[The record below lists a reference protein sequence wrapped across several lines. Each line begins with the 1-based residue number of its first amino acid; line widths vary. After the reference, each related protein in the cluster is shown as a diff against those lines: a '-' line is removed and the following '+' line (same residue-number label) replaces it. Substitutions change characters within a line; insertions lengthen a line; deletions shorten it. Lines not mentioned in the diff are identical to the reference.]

1 MMCDINQQVL
11 LDEALDPRLRC
22 NSRDDLER
30 SWGNANTRDEDTS
43 VKVASSEM
51 LGEGAHLLNSYRGVG
66 QEFNPDRADI
76 WGGRIGIA
84 RRDGIRVS
92 LHHGVAGASG
102 ETHSFAARQ
111 CIC

>member
-11 LDEALDPRLRC
+11 LNEAFDSRLG
-22 NSRDDLER
+22 RDSWNDLER

-102 ETHSFAARQ
+102 EAHSFAAGRH
-111 CIC
+111 IC

>member
-11 LDEALDPRLRC
+11 LNEAFDSRLG
-22 NSRDDLER
+22 RDSWNDLER

-43 VKVASSEM
+43 VEVASSEM
-51 LGEGAHLLNSYRGVG
+51 LGKGAHLLDSYRRVG
-66 QEFNPDRADI
+66 QEFNPDGADV
-76 WGGRIGIA
+76 WGGRIWIA
-84 RRDGIRVS
+84 GRDGIRVL

-102 ETHSFAARQ
+102 EAHSFAAGQ